1 MQSKLKFMT
10 FRVILS
16 RFEILKVD
24 NTKQTQMLLGVFKV

>member
-1 MQSKLKFMT
+1 MQSKLKFMA

-16 RFEILKVD
+16 SFEIFKGD